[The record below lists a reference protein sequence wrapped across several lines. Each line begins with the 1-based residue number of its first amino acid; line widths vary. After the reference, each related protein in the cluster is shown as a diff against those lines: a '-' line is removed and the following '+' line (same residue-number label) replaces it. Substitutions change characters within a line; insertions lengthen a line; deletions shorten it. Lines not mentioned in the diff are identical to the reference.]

1 MKKGIFLSLLVLLS
15 LTINTGCNKLD
26 VTKDIEFE
34 VEFTANSET
43 ADYSDVVILDADS
56 ASSIINDYADKI
68 TKIEI
73 TSATVEL
80 TYFGGTN
87 GQKIV
92 TETLSV
98 ADEIGN
104 GEEVITV
111 ITDQD
116 LQSLVGNP
124 IPLTLNQNGVDR
136 LAELIKNSPHKALIK
151 NYGTAS
157 SAPISFSS
165 KVRIKVKMTAN
176 PL

>member
-1 MKKGIFLSLLVLLS
+1 MKKGIIFSIFVLLS

-43 ADYSDVVILDADS
+43 ADFNDVVILDAVS

-68 TKIEI
+68 TKIEV
-73 TSATVEL
+73 TEATVEL

-98 ADEIGN
+98 ADENGN

-124 IPLTLNQNGVDR
+124 MPLTLNQAGVDR
-136 LAELIKNSPHKALIK
+136 LATLIKDSPHKALIK
-151 NYGTAS
+151 NYGTAD
-157 SAPISFSS
+157 SAPINFSS
-165 KVRIKVKMTAN
+165 KVKIKVKMTAN

>member
-1 MKKGIFLSLLVLLS
+1 MKKGIILSLFVLLS
-15 LTINTGCNKLD
+15 LSINTGCSKLD
-26 VTKDIEFE
+26 VTKDIDLE

-43 ADYSDVVILDADS
+43 ADYTDMTLFDVDS
-56 ASSIINDYADKI
+56 ASSTINDYADKI

-73 TSATVEL
+73 ISATIEL
-80 TYFGGTN
+80 TYFGGTQ

-98 ADEIGN
+98 ADENGN

-124 IPLTLNQNGVDR
+124 MPLTLNQAGIDR
-136 LAELIKNSPHKALIK
+136 LANLIKNSPHKALIK
-151 NYGTAS
+151 NYGTAD
-157 SAPISFSS
+157 SAPINFSS
-165 KVRIKVKMTAN
+165 KVKIKVKMTAN